1 MQYNHIHNTHREG
14 QCKICVKETKYE
26 TLRDKQS
33 PEMQYLGY
41 DNHQKAAMKVR
52 PSLKK
57 RNKYCQITENNR
69 YDVFYI
75 SQLLN
80 CVWH

>member
-52 PSLKK
+52 TSLKK
-57 RNKYCQITENNR
+57 ETSTVRLQKIT
-69 YDVFYI
+69 DMMLFI
-75 SQLLN
+75 S
-80 CVWH
+80 HSS